1 MVRSRRG
8 QATLL
13 LVSIISV
20 IASIFLMSSAD
31 VFNRDY
37 KFKTRDFDQVLL
49 NEAVISTF
57 SVMEAA
63 LARRMWEPPLGP
75 DCLRMN
81 EFNAEGEFANGL
93 KWNVESVYNFKTK
106 NYEMVASGQYNGL
119 KAVFKKRVKVLDV
132 SDYLLFSGSEQQV
145 NLNRRYDPKLP
156 SGLIARDRRVYI
168 RGPLQVYSHNHRPN
182 AVNWSGSPATWP
194 TEFGTV
200 VQGDRIQVGGG
211 ISYSPVAIHRANDPA
226 VPASWMLGPYASAWG
241 SPMANYAQYGAGYL
255 LMTRDYVKAQTLLQQ
270 VSTEAAGPYTKSS
283 VAREVY
289 PIALFGGTPPLL
301 AWQAADSGSYFNNPD
316 RQVILEYGY
325 AGVNNFGVR
334 GNFTCIMKNGGK
346 RCSDSRDFPKGFD
359 AWRRDAGLDGTLFT
373 ADAEEIPSPRLSW
386 DNLDALE
393 KDAQQCGLVVT
404 APQNSYEDC
413 QIWDARFMQ
422 SHALGAA
429 PTCMKTSSIDMEAV
443 TLNNFN
449 PGHYS
454 DPSLKERLPRRVI
467 YLKTP
472 TEIQQTSSRG
482 LMVGSLSDPVARRN
496 LSLWVVSE
504 DMLAFKGY
512 QADTTS
518 PTDINMN
525 KIREVVFNKD
535 ASTGVAL
542 PSLNIVA
549 LSPERIHLF
558 SPFYKPL
565 GRSQFDSQWPASGG
579 KIRPEKH
586 IVSDAERNEEDGFK
600 YGFRKFTIAGVSVI
614 TSSKVD
620 SSYPFFLRGV
630 WSAGEDSSA
639 SQGPRNQCML
649 SQAGVPFEKRI
660 PTEHISFN
668 AKIPSYAGGANSPA
682 PPPGSRFYGS
692 KQSISNYYH
701 PDVFIEQQRLIST
714 SLQESEV
721 TLTGVRVH
729 VDFDPTTPP
738 GKRDLSDLKY
748 LPQDQHSYTL
758 YDMSHK
764 HLQWDLPHYY
774 NETPPLTSCHPDN
787 LKFRLKG
794 EGEDFDVW
802 VFTPMVNSGRYLFT
816 QDSPADT
823 YRNIGSLVGVE
834 QPVLETQAH

>member
-1 MVRSRRG
+1 MVLSRHG

-20 IASIFLMSSAD
+20 IASIFLMSSVD

-81 EFNAEGEFANGL
+81 QFSAEGEFVNGL
-93 KWNVESVYNFKTK
+93 KWNVQSVYNFKTK
-106 NYEMVASGQYNGL
+106 NYEMVASGEYNGL
-119 KAVFKKRVKVLDV
+119 KAVFKKRIKVLDV

-145 NLNRRYDPKLP
+145 NLNRRYDPHLP

-168 RGPLQVYSHNHRPN
+168 RGPLKVYTHNKRTE
-182 AVNWSGSPATWP
+182 ATNWSGSPSTWP

-211 ISYSPVAIHRANDPA
+211 ISYSAVPIYKANDPA

-241 SPMANYAQYGAGYL
+241 APVTHFAQYGAGYL
-255 LMTRDYVKAQTLLQQ
+255 VMTRDYSKAQTLLQQ
-270 VSTEAAGPYTKSS
+270 VSTGATGPYTKGS
-283 VAREVY
+283 VANEVY

-301 AWQAADSGSYFNNPD
+301 AWQAADSGTYFNNPD
-316 RQVILEYGY
+316 RQSILEYSY
-325 AGVNNFGVR
+325 AGANNFGVR

-359 AWRRDAGLDGTLFT
+359 AWRTDAGLDGTLFT

-386 DNLDALE
+386 DNLNALE
-393 KDAQQCGLVVT
+393 KDAQQCGVVIS

-413 QIWDARFMQ
+413 QIWDGRFMQ
-422 SHALGAA
+422 SHAAGGA
-429 PTCMKTSSIDMEAV
+429 PHCMRTSSIDMEALS
-443 TLNNFN
+443 LNNFN
-449 PGHYS
+449 AGHYS
-454 DPSLKERLPRRVI
+454 NPALKERLPRRVI

-472 TEIQQTSSRG
+472 AEIRQTSSRG
-482 LMVGSLSDPVARRN
+482 LMAGSLSDPVARRN
-496 LSLWVVSE
+496 LALWVVSE

-512 QADTTS
+512 QANTTS
-518 PTDINMN
+518 PTENN
-525 KIREVVFNKD
+525 LNQFREVVFNKD
-535 ASTGVAL
+535 VSTGAPL
-542 PSLNIVA
+542 PPLSVVV
-549 LSPERIHLF
+549 LSPEKIHLL

-565 GRSQFDSQWPASGG
+565 GRTQFESQWPASGG
-579 KIRPEKH
+579 KIRPVNH

-600 YGFRKFTIAGVSVI
+600 YGFRKFTIEGVSVI

-630 WSAGEDSSA
+630 WSAGLDSSA

-649 SQAGVPFEKRI
+649 SQAGVPFEKRDPSESI
-660 PTEHISFN
+660 ASF
-668 AKIPSYAGGANSPA
+668 AKIPAHAGAMNSPA

-692 KQSISNYYH
+692 KQSISHYYH
-701 PDVFIEQQRLIST
+701 PDVFIRQQESMGGYV
-714 SLQESEV
+714 QESEV

-729 VDFDPTTPP
+729 VDFDPTTPA
-738 GKRDLSDLKY
+738 GKRSLSELSY
-748 LPQDQHSYTL
+748 YPQDQHSYTL
-758 YDMSHK
+758 YDLSHK
-764 HLQWDLPHYY
+764 HLQWDLPFYF
-774 NETPPLTSCHPDN
+774 NEVPALTACHPDN
-787 LKFRLKG
+787 FKFRLKG
-794 EGEDFDVW
+794 EGEDFDIG
-802 VFTPMVNSGRYLFT
+802 VFSPMVNSGRYLFT
-816 QDSPADT
+816 QDSPGDT